1 MQKVI
6 ITGNLGQDPVVK
18 SFDNGG
24 KVANFS
30 VGVTE
35 RGFKTKDGKEIPD
48 HTEWFRCVVKQN
60 GLCGVIEQ
68 YVKKGNRVGVVGKMK
83 TREYEKDGQKGSIT
97 ELIVEELELLT
108 PKGQSDSAPAP
119 TQAPVNFTPQDE
131 KDDMPF

>member
-68 YVKKGNRVGVVGKMK
+68 YVKKGNRVGVVGKMR

-119 TQAPVNFTPQDE
+119 TQAPVNFVPLDE